1 MKDVKVLYLKRILFI
16 MMALF
21 TLLGFTFGQEA
32 LAKGKVTQNH
42 LEEIITRGYLLVGTT
57 GDFKPMSYYDVQK
70 SAYEGF
76 DIEASK
82 LLADSLG
89 VEIRYV
95 KTTWPTLMQDMLDG
109 KFDIAMSGIT
119 KTFARQQKADL
130 SHGYI
135 TFGKTA
141 LMRAADIRKYPNLAV
156 MNNAAVR
163 VGVNPGGTNENFV
176 RENLP
181 NATIITHQQNAEIPG
196 LVASGEFDVM
206 ITDSMEA
213 VRYIKD
219 DIRLS
224 APLLQQPFTKNRFG
238 IMMKQGDQTLLNYVN
253 MWMEELELQG
263 TFERLENKYLS

>member
-1 MKDVKVLYLKRILFI
+1 MYLKRMLLIT
-16 MMALF
+16 MALF

-32 LAKGKVTQNH
+32 LAKEKASANH
-42 LEEIITRGYLLVGTT
+42 LEQIISRGYLLVGTT
-57 GDFKPMSYYDVQK
+57 GDFKPMSYYDTQK

-89 VEIRYV
+89 VKVHYV
-95 KTTWPTLMQDMLDG
+95 KTTWPTLMQDTLDG

-135 TFGKTA
+135 MFGKTA
-141 LMRAADIRKYPNLAV
+141 LMRVADIKKYPDLNA
-156 MNNAAVR
+156 MNQPEVR
-163 VGVNPGGTNENFV
+163 IGVNPGGTNEKFV

-181 NATIITHQQNAEIPG
+181 NATIITHHQNAEIPG
-196 LVASGEFDVM
+196 LVAAGQFDIM

-224 APLLQQPFTKNRFG
+224 APLLSQPFTKSRFG
-238 IMMKQGDQTLLNYVN
+238 IMMKRGDQTLLNYVN

-263 TFERLENKYLS
+263 TFEQLENKYLS